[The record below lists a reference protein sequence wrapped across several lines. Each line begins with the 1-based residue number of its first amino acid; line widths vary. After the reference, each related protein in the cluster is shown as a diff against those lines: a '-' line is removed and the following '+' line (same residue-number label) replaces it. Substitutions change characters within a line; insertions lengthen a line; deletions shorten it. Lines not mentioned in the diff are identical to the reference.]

1 MRVTCY
7 TCHAGRIDPRPLP
20 VVLATAYRDGAIESA
35 IAHYRELHERYFGGD
50 AYDFRVGVL
59 AGVAFEMAGRGALD
73 DAVALAELNAD
84 VHPTEP
90 AAHRI
95 WLQLRL
101 GRTDAESGI
110 TAALTEFDGWL
121 RGPESEGLD
130 PALFDGVRWGLYRRD
145 RQDDTLAVFR
155 RNHQQFPEEYIPNE
169 SLADAL
175 WDQGERETAI
185 KMFETWLERHPDHAM
200 ARRRLAT

>member
-1 MRVTCY
+1 M
-7 TCHAGRIDPRPLP
+7 
-20 VVLATAYRDGAIESA
+20 
-35 IAHYRELHERYFGGD
+35 IARYRELRERYWGGD

-59 AGVAFEMAGRGALD
+59 AGVAFVMAGRGALD
-73 DAVALAELNAD
+73 DAVALAALNAE

-90 AAHRI
+90 AARRI

-101 GRTDAESGI
+101 GRTHAESGI
-110 TAALTEFDGWL
+110 TAALSEFDRWV
-121 RGPESEGLD
+121 RGPESEGID
-130 PALFDGVRWGLYRRD
+130 PALLDGVGWGLYRRD
-145 RQDDTLAVFR
+145 RQDDALAVFR

-185 KMFETWLERHPDHAM
+185 EMFEAWLERHPDHAM
-200 ARRRLAT
+200 ARRRLATLESRL